1 MKLYLRRIEMIRKT
15 SLPLLLILMTC
26 TAAAQKSGSAVL
38 VPAPYDSV
46 SVIVSPETG
55 KKIVCNQLQV
65 IFRDGVRGDQRRSAV
80 NTINGTIAGYLDDLD
95 IYQIMVPNRKC
106 EFTALKQLLE
116 KLSKHKSV
124 SQVSY
129 RVVEERSFEKIDVGK
144 LKPQRHGQ
152 LDMQPAERKKKEQPS
167 EMDLILDNNKKTL
180 YTCIEQFPGSHGE
193 SEFRIIISPEGGI
206 KQVTLLKTNVKNK
219 KITDCMKFRI
229 GKWNDFPP
237 EAKGFDRN
245 LEFSFKF

>member
-1 MKLYLRRIEMIRKT
+1 MIRQIR
-15 SLPLLLILMTC
+15 LPLLLLGMIC
-26 TAAAQKSGSAVL
+26 SAAAQQPKTEVSG
-38 VPAPYDSV
+38 PAPYDSTN
-46 SVIVSPETG
+46 VIVSPETG

-65 IFRDGVRGDQRRSAV
+65 IFKDGVKQDQRRNAV

-95 IYQIMVPNRKC
+95 IYQITVPNRKC
-106 EFTALKQLLE
+106 EFSSLKQTLE
-116 KLSKHKSV
+116 KLGKHRSV

-144 LKPQRHGQ
+144 LRPQRHGQ

-167 EMDLILDNNKKTL
+167 EMDLILENNKKTL

-193 SEFRIIISPEGGI
+193 TEIRIIISPEGGI

-237 EAKGFDRN
+237 ETKGFDRN